1 MGQKTNR
8 LKNIL
13 KSCAPLTYV
22 IPLILF
28 YYFFHIQL
36 HPIWFAIV
44 SLIPGVYAL
53 SFALFYGEMQSAL
66 RGGSTYRGYKAIII
80 SIQHFWFFM
89 LFGLWVPLNYFG
101 YIVNIK
107 NWYSII
113 GMFAVLLIPYA
124 IFHIMDR
131 IDKKPISRMNYWIQ
145 TPDLNVNDG
154 EQALTLKEAQN
165 FIINYNWRKE
175 LFNKKMLEKRKK
187 ETCPPTI
194 GLDYQGQIF
203 TISSTGNNIFDLHID
218 TGNDR
223 RDIKRLNKTELFKL
237 IGYYYNKEYDK
248 ILGYFPLN

>member
-1 MGQKTNR
+1 MGQKNNR
-8 LKNIL
+8 VKNIL

-36 HPIWFAIV
+36 HPIWIVIV
-44 SLIPGVYAL
+44 SLIPGVYSL
-53 SFALFYGEMQSAL
+53 SFAIFYGEMESAL
-66 RGGSTYRGYKAIII
+66 RGGGTYRDYKAVII
-80 SIQHFWFFM
+80 SFQHFWFFM
-89 LFGLWVPLNYFG
+89 MFGLWVIPVYLKFPRHFEYWWSILATAGAWIIPLV
-101 YIVNIK
+101 IIHLLEMK
-107 NWYSII
+107 N
-113 GMFAVLLIPYA
+113 
-124 IFHIMDR
+124 
-131 IDKKPISRMNYWIQ
+131 KNPILRMVYWIQ
-145 TPDLNVNDG
+145 TPDLNVEAG

-165 FIINYNWRKE
+165 FISNYNWKKE

-223 RDIKRLNKTELFKL
+223 RDIKKLNTSELFKL
-237 IGYYYNKEYDK
+237 IDYYYNKKYDK
-248 ILGYFPLN
+248 IFDYLPL